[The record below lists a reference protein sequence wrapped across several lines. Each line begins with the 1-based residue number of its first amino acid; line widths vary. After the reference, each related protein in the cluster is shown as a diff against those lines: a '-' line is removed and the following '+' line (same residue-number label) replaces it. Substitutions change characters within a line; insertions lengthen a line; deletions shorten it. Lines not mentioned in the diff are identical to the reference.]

1 VPDEDPALAE
11 MISTL
16 GPLPDRWWRKW
27 SARGEF
33 FLEDGTWKQD
43 TTRCHA
49 AYSRPLSERLRIMGR
64 GAGGEEGEKG
74 FSSKELAAL
83 EAFLGSLSTYERS
96 ERIAAAAAQ
105 DEAWMVE
112 YGLPAVKRNH
122 AGRH

>member
-1 VPDEDPALAE
+1 MPDEDHALAE

-27 SARGEF
+27 STKGEF
-33 FLEDGTWKQD
+33 FLDDGTWKQD
-43 TTRCHA
+43 TARCHA
-49 AYSRPLSERLRIMGR
+49 PYSRPLSERLRIMGR
-64 GAGGEEGEKG
+64 GEGKEEGGEG
-74 FSSKELAAL
+74 FSSKELTAL
-83 EAFLGSLSTYERS
+83 EAFLRSLLMYEPS

-112 YGLPAVKRNH
+112 CGLPAVKRNR